1 MFLVSPITHYN
12 FSSLIT
18 PHRDYI
24 DQSASELEEFNKNKP
39 LESGDESGDEK
50 PSYFIHSSHENGGEY
65 DSWPMAMGESAR
77 CCCPPPTLWSPSS
90 TPPLSLLPQPKV
102 SKAP

>member
-1 MFLVSPITHYN
+1 MLFLVSPITHYN

-24 DQSASELEEFNKNKP
+24 DQSIKQSETELKEFMKNNP
-39 LESGDESGDEK
+39 PDDSGDESGDEK

-77 CCCPPPTLWSPSS
+77 CC
-90 TPPLSLLPQPKV
+90 
-102 SKAP
+102 